1 MMGAFGASRGWARRA
16 LAVLAAAFFM
26 SMVHQ
31 PLSAHAGGYGLP
43 GRMDLQAGEGID
55 LSAHSGGLDRAYPD
69 RAAVSDDE
77 AADGAGAA
85 AADGSGARDGDADR
99 GSAGDG
105 DTDRSGARDG
115 DDGIG
120 AGDDDDGAGD
130 GAADVGAGDAGDGA
144 DGTDDGSTE
153 DGGSAFL
160 DAMLDTVFGV
170 ADEEEGTG
178 SSVYEMLDGSIDIID
193 EAFETMT
200 DPDTDIGAFYY
211 MLKAV
216 ALTIMSMYFIM
227 GLAGRDLS
235 QQFGRPTVE
244 MLARP
249 FARFILCIFLLA
261 CSEWLMRFFLYL
273 SQWCFG
279 HAPRDNTMLGAIGE
293 GIGDYKALV
302 YDAVGYIQPSDKN
315 GLGIV
320 DTFKNIVPFISIFI
334 AFMLPWLISLA
345 ASLVSVWVVY
355 SRTANIIV
363 MALGAPLA
371 MADLY
376 GEHPIRET
384 RAFGYIKE
392 FAGLCFQS
400 VVIAVVFIALD
411 MVLAVFMEHFMEQ
424 AESVPESIGALMAM
438 GLRIA
443 VFKLVQVGL
452 VVGSANRAKKMM
464 ASA

>member
-1 MMGAFGASRGWARRA
+1 MMGMYGVSRGWTRRA

-31 PLSAHAGGYGLP
+31 PLSAYASGYGLP
-43 GRMDLQAGEGID
+43 GRVGLQAGEGID
-55 LSAHSGGLDRAYPD
+55 LSAYSGDLDRAYPD

-85 AADGSGARDGDADR
+85 AVDRSG
-99 GSAGDG
+99 AGDG
-105 DTDRSGARDG
+105 DDG
-115 DDGIG
+115 T
-120 AGDDDDGAGD
+120 GD
-130 GAADVGAGDAGDGA
+130 GAADVGAGA
-144 DGTDDGSTE
+144 DGTDGTDDESTE

-170 ADEEEGTG
+170 ADEEEGSG
-178 SSVYEMLDGSIDIID
+178 FSVYEMLDGSIDIID

-279 HAPRDNTMLGAIGE
+279 YAPKDNTMLGAIGE

-302 YDAVGYIQPSDKN
+302 YDAVGYIQPSDKS

-376 GEHPIRET
+376 GEHPIQET

-411 MVLAVFMEHFMEQ
+411 MVLAVFMEHFTDQMEGV
-424 AESVPESIGALMAM
+424 AENIGALMAM

>member
-1 MMGAFGASRGWARRA
+1 MMGAFGVSQGWARRA
-16 LAVLAAAFFM
+16 LAVLAAAVFM
-26 SMVHQ
+26 SMFHQ
-31 PLSAHAGGYGLP
+31 PLSAYASRYGLP
-43 GRMDLQAGEGID
+43 GRVDLQAGEGIGP
-55 LSAHSGGLDRAYPD
+55 SAYSGDLDRAYPD
-69 RAAVSDDE
+69 RAAVSD
-77 AADGAGAA
+77 AGSADDAGAA
-85 AADGSGARDGDADR
+85 AADRSGAGDGDADR
-99 GSAGDG
+99 GSARDG

-115 DDGIG
+115 DDRIG
-120 AGDDDDGAGD
+120 TGDDDGTGD
-130 GAADVGAGDAGDGA
+130 GAADVGAGDAGVGA

-160 DAMLDTVFGV
+160 DTMLDTVFGV
-170 ADEEEGTG
+170 ADEVEGSG
-178 SSVYEMLDGSIDIID
+178 SSVYGMLDGSIDIID

-227 GLAGRDLS
+227 GLASKDLT

-279 HAPRDNTMLGAIGE
+279 YAPRDNTMLGAIGE

-302 YDAVGYIQPSDKN
+302 YDAVGYIQPSDKS

-411 MVLAVFMEHFMEQ
+411 MVMAVFMEHFMEQ

>member
-1 MMGAFGASRGWARRA
+1 MMGTFVMAKGWTRRT

-31 PLSAHAGGYGLP
+31 PLSVHASGHGLP
-43 GRMDLQAGEGID
+43 GRMGLLAGEGIGP
-55 LSAHSGGLDRAYPD
+55 SAHSGDLDRVYPD
-69 RAAVSDDE
+69 RSVSDDG
-77 AADGAGAA
+77 AAGVAGAED
-85 AADGSGARDGDADR
+85 ADGSGVRDDDADGSGVRDDDVDMVDARDR
-99 GSAGDG
+99 
-105 DTDRSGARDG
+105 G
-115 DDGIG
+115 DDGTG
-120 AGDDDDGAGD
+120 T
-130 GAADVGAGDAGDGA
+130 GAADDVDADVSVDDTGDGA
-144 DGTDDGSTE
+144 DGTDAGDTE

-170 ADEEEGTG
+170 ADEEEGSG
-178 SSVYEMLDGSIDIID
+178 FSVYEMLDGSIDIID
-193 EAFETMT
+193 EAFGTMT

-216 ALTIMSMYFIM
+216 ALTIMTMYFIM
-227 GLAGRDLS
+227 GLASRDLS

-279 HAPRDNTMLGAIGE
+279 YAPRDSTMLGAVGE

-302 YDAVGYIQPSDKN
+302 YDAVGYIQPSDKS

-411 MVLAVFMEHFMEQ
+411 MVMAVFMEHFTEQ
-424 AESVPESIGALMAM
+424 AEGMAESIGALMAM
-438 GLRIA
+438 GLKIA